1 MHAASAYGMNVL
13 HFPVFV
19 SARRLCGHFSLPL
32 PRPLIL
38 MAVAGALLG
47 GCAFTPP
54 PREAPPSPPPLPL
67 AVEKHRF
74 SVAGDESVV
83 GQLASVE
90 IRDGDTLSDI
100 ARHYGLGFQEL
111 AEANPG
117 VDPWVPEAGR
127 RLVLPLQFTLPDAP
141 RKGVVINLA
150 TMRLYHFPAK
160 AAEGVIS
167 TYPVGIGKEGR
178 STPTGYMTVVRK
190 TEFPTWYPTE
200 NIRRD
205 HALKGDPLPPAV
217 SPGPDNPLGDYA
229 MYLSRP
235 QYLIHGTNKPYS
247 IGFRASNGCIR
258 LYPEDIAAVFPEVK
272 PGAAVRI
279 VNQPYLVGRK
289 GGQVYLEAH
298 EPYEELNRARLK
310 SELTARLK
318 RLEKK
323 DGVVLDWTRVEQ
335 VLSEARG
342 IPVPIQANSPPM
354 AAVVAQAIELRRPV
368 AWFGRPELPAADA
381 GGWLVKAATT
391 HEESS
396 ARRVAAV
403 LNHQGPPIPARA
415 VKAGDGFEVLAGPFK
430 DDKTAK
436 TVAKRLKIDL
446 ELDAE
451 VRPPI
456 DSMHVAGARPL
467 ARSGQ

>member
-1 MHAASAYGMNVL
+1 MLLAAFGMNAL
-13 HFPVFV
+13 LFPVFV
-19 SARRLCGHFSLPL
+19 SARRLCGNFSIRLPQRL
-32 PRPLIL
+32 LF
-38 MAVAGALLG
+38 VAAASALLG

-54 PREAPPSPPPLPL
+54 PREVPPSPPPLPV
-67 AVEKHRF
+67 AVEKHQF

-90 IRDGDTLSDI
+90 TRDGDTLSDI

-111 AEANPG
+111 TTANPG

-141 RKGVVINLA
+141 RKGMVVNLA
-150 TMRLYHFPAK
+150 TMRLYHFPPK
-160 AAEGVIS
+160 AAEGAVS

-200 NIRRD
+200 NIRKD
-205 HALKGDPLPPAV
+205 HALKGDPLPAAV
-217 SPGPDNPLGDYA
+217 SPGPDNPLGDFA

-258 LYPEDIAAVFPEVK
+258 LYPEDIAAVFPQVK
-272 PGAAVRI
+272 TGAAVRI

-298 EPYEELNRARLK
+298 EPYEELNQARLK
-310 SELTARLK
+310 AELTARLK
-318 RLEKK
+318 RLERKE
-323 DGVVLDWTRVEQ
+323 GIALDWPKVEQ

-342 IPVPIQANSPPM
+342 IPVPIQANSP
-354 AAVVAQAIELRRPV
+354 AASAVVAQATELRRPA
-368 AWFGRPELPAADA
+368 AWFGRPELPAEDA
-381 GGWLVKAATT
+381 SGWLVKAAATR
-391 HEESS
+391 EELS

-430 DDKTAK
+430 DGKAAK
-436 TVAKRLKIDL
+436 MAAKRLKIDL

-451 VRPPI
+451 VRPPT
-456 DSMHVAGARPL
+456 DSMRVAGAKPPAQAGR
-467 ARSGQ
+467 

>member
-1 MHAASAYGMNVL
+1 MNVSL
-13 HFPVFV
+13 FPVLV
-19 SARRLCGHFSLPL
+19 AARRLCGDFSIHLPQRL
-32 PRPLIL
+32 FL
-38 MAVAGALLG
+38 VAAASALLG
-47 GCAFTPP
+47 GCALTPP

-67 AVEKHRF
+67 AVEKHQF
-74 SVAGDESVV
+74 SVV
-83 GQLASVE
+83 GDDSVVGRLASVE
-90 IRDGDTLSDI
+90 TRDGDTLSDI

-111 AEANPG
+111 TAANPG

-127 RLVLPLQFTLPDAP
+127 RLVLPLQFVLPDAP
-141 RKGVVINLA
+141 RKGMVINLA
-150 TMRLYHFPAK
+150 TMRLYHFPPQ
-160 AAEGVIS
+160 AAEGAVS

-200 NIRRD
+200 NIRKD
-205 HALKGDPLPPAV
+205 HALKGDPLPAAV

-272 PGAAVRI
+272 TGAAVRI

-289 GGQVYLEAH
+289 DGQVYLEAH
-298 EPYEELNRARLK
+298 EPYEELNQARLK
-310 SELTARLK
+310 AELTARLK

-323 DGVVLDWTRVEQ
+323 EGIALDWPKAEQ
-335 VLSEARG
+335 ILSEARG
-342 IPVPIQANSPPM
+342 IPVPIQMNSPPAS
-354 AAVVAQAIELRRPV
+354 AAAAQAVELRRPA
-368 AWFGRPELPAADA
+368 AWFGQPELPAEDA
-381 GGWLVKAATT
+381 GGWLVKATATR
-391 HEESS
+391 EELS
-396 ARRVAAV
+396 ARRIAAM

-415 VKAGDGFEVLAGPFK
+415 VKAGDGYEVLAGPFK
-430 DDKTAK
+430 DGKAAK
-436 TVAKRLKIDL
+436 IAAKRLKIDL

-451 VRPPI
+451 VRPPT
-456 DSMHVAGARPL
+456 DSVRVAGAKPL
-467 ARSGQ
+467 PPDGR

>member
-1 MHAASAYGMNVL
+1 MAAAS
-13 HFPVFV
+13 
-19 SARRLCGHFSLPL
+19 
-32 PRPLIL
+32 
-38 MAVAGALLG
+38 ALLG

-54 PREAPPSPPPLPL
+54 PREAPPSPPPLPV
-67 AVEKHRF
+67 AVEKHQF

-90 IRDGDTLSDI
+90 TRDGDTLSDI

-111 AEANPG
+111 TTANPG

-141 RKGVVINLA
+141 RKGMVVNLA
-150 TMRLYHFPAK
+150 TMRLYHFPPK
-160 AAEGVIS
+160 AAEGAVS

-200 NIRRD
+200 NIRKD
-205 HALKGDPLPPAV
+205 HALKGDPLPAAV
-217 SPGPDNPLGDYA
+217 SPGPDNPLGDFA

-258 LYPEDIAAVFPEVK
+258 LYPEDIAAVFPQVK
-272 PGAAVRI
+272 TGAAVRI

-298 EPYEELNRARLK
+298 EPYEELNQARLK
-310 SELTARLK
+310 AELTARLK

-323 DGVVLDWTRVEQ
+323 EGIALDWPKVEQ

-342 IPVPIQANSPPM
+342 IPVPIQANSP
-354 AAVVAQAIELRRPV
+354 AASAVVAQATELRRPA
-368 AWFGRPELPAADA
+368 AWFGRPELPAEDA
-381 GGWLVKAATT
+381 GGWLVKAAATR
-391 HEESS
+391 EELS

-430 DDKTAK
+430 DGKAAKTA
-436 TVAKRLKIDL
+436 AKRLKIDL

-451 VRPPI
+451 VRPPT
-456 DSMHVAGARPL
+456 DSMRVAGAKPPAQAGR
-467 ARSGQ
+467 

>member
-1 MHAASAYGMNVL
+1 MNASL
-13 HFPVFV
+13 FPVFDSV
-19 SARRLCGHFSLPL
+19 RRLCGDFSIHLAQ
-32 PRPLIL
+32 RLIL
-38 MAVAGALLG
+38 VAVTSALLG
-47 GCAFTPP
+47 GCASTPP
-54 PREAPPSPPPLPL
+54 QREAPPSPPPLPL
-67 AVEKHRF
+67 AVEKHQF

-90 IRDGDTLSDI
+90 TRDGDTLSDI

-111 AEANPG
+111 TEANPG
-117 VDPWVPEAGR
+117 LDPWVPEAGR

-141 RKGVVINLA
+141 RKGMVINLA
-150 TMRLYHFPAK
+150 TMRLYHFPTKGAD
-160 AAEGVIS
+160 GTVS

-200 NIRRD
+200 NIRKD
-205 HALKGDPLPPAV
+205 HALKGDPLPAAV

-258 LYPEDIAAVFPEVK
+258 LYPEDIAAVFPVVK
-272 PGAAVRI
+272 PGAAVRV
-279 VNQPYLVGRK
+279 VNQPYLIGRK
-289 GGQVYLEAH
+289 SGQIYLEAH
-298 EPYEELNRARLK
+298 EPYEELNRGRLK
-310 SELTARLK
+310 AELTARLK

-323 DGVVLDWTRVEQ
+323 EGVVLDWSRVEQ
-335 VLSEARG
+335 VLAEARG

-354 AAVVAQAIELRRPV
+354 AAVVAQAIELRRPA
-368 AWFGRPELPAADA
+368 AWLGRPEPPAEDA
-381 GGWLVKAATT
+381 GGWMVKAAATR
-391 HEESS
+391 EELS

-430 DDKTAK
+430 DGKAAK
-436 TVAKRLKIDL
+436 NAARRLKIDL

-451 VRPPI
+451 VRPPA
-456 DSMHVAGARPL
+456 DSVRVAGGAKPL
-467 ARSGQ
+467 ARVGRP